1 MEWLSQTLT
10 STIFPSTS
18 DFVAVKTITT
28 LMYKILKL
36 CGSRSTEENWES
48 AFVSMRIQERPV
60 PVAYRRNTEQLLKG
74 CGPQTVAEEI
84 RSDFLRI
91 C

>member
-10 STIFPSTS
+10 SKICPITS

-36 CGSRSTEENWES
+36 RDPDPGRRIGKVVRFNENPTKTRSGGLS
-48 AFVSMRIQERPV
+48 AKHRKTPKEMW
-60 PVAYRRNTEQLLKG
+60 ATDG
-74 CGPQTVAEEI
+74 GPRDLVWL
-84 RSDFLRI
+84 F
-91 C
+91 

>member
-10 STIFPSTS
+10 STTFPSTS
-18 DFVAVKTITT
+18 DFVAVKTIRT
-28 LMYKILKL
+28 LMHKILEL
-36 CGSRSTEENWES
+36 CGSRSTEENWQS
-48 AFVSMRIQERPV
+48 AFVSMRVQQRPV
-60 PVAYRRNTEQLLKG
+60 PVAYQRNTEKLLKG
-74 CGPQTVAEEI
+74 CGPQTVDEEI

>member
-36 CGSRSTEENWES
+36 RGSRSMEEKLQS
-48 AFVSMRIQERPV
+48 AFVSMKIQQRPV
-60 PVAYRRNTEQLLKG
+60 PVAFQPNTEKLLKR
-74 CGPQTVAEEI
+74 CGPQTVDQEI
-84 RSDFLRI
+84 QSDFLKNF
-91 C
+91 